1 MDENKI
7 VPAKPPKLVI
17 YTVLVGDKEP
27 LGRPL
32 EKNLDEYDTDLEITF
47 VCFTD
52 NQFKDSEVWELRDI
66 ESNYLSPEKNS
77 RSPKIL
83 PHKYFP
89 EYQYS
94 LYIDNSITLKRLP
107 TSDDLVCEKDYLFKL
122 FKHEGRGNLS
132 EEALAIVGLGYD
144 NVEIIAKQLLDYSKY
159 IDPKKITPLS
169 TCPVMIRTHMHPE
182 VIKFSELWWTHF
194 LTYSKR
200 DQMSFDFI
208 RIMSN
213 AQVSYFS
220 GTTTSNDLTLPH
232 LTLNPNRILA
242 NFDYEKY
249 GYIQNL
255 KLKNSDL
262 AKHYLSQKPSL
273 EQAFHYARVN
283 SILEYFAYIH
293 NSGISA
299 RAYPRRD
306 LIKILES
313 AFIKYKSA
321 KQLLFINVLESDF
334 KNDKW
339 KDEEIDDFKKVLA
352 SYFSN
357 TKIFTLEVSRKDIG
371 ALKTNIKKS
380 WPDLKAQAIVLIN
393 TETTDMQNIGALMR
407 SEVMDAKGTLVF
419 LNHVYPV
426 GMPILDSALT
436 GLSITSNE
444 VVSCHHQSELNNGS
458 HMNIAHAIT
467 IEWNIKPI

>member
-32 EKNLDEYDTDLEITF
+32 EKNLNEYDTDLEITF

-66 ESNYLSPEKNS
+66 ETNYLSPEKNS

-107 TSDDLVCEKDYLFKL
+107 TSGDLVCEKDYLFKL
-122 FKHEGRGNLS
+122 FKHEGRSNLS

-144 NVEIIAKQLLDYSKY
+144 TVEIIAKQLLDYSKY

-169 TCPVMIRTHMHPE
+169 TCPVIIRTHMHPE
-182 VIKFSELWWTHF
+182 VIKFSELWWTQF

-213 AQVSYFS
+213 AQISYFS

-249 GYIQNL
+249 SYIQNL
-255 KLKNSDL
+255 SLKNSDL
-262 AKHYLSQKPSL
+262 AKHYLDQSPTLQ
-273 EQAFHYARVN
+273 QAFKYARTN
-283 SILEYFAYIH
+283 SVLEFFSYIH
-293 NSGISA
+293 NSGISG
-299 RAYPRRD
+299 RTYPRRD
-306 LIKILES
+306 VTKLLES
-313 AFIKYKSA
+313 TFSKYK
-321 KQLLFINVLESDF
+321 KTNQILLINVSESDLT
-334 KNDKW
+334 NDKW
-339 KDEEIDDFKKVLA
+339 KDYEVEVFKQVLA
-352 SYFSN
+352 SYFNNSE
-357 TKIFTLEVSRKDIG
+357 IFTLEVSRENLG
-371 ALKTNIKKS
+371 LLKVAVKNS
-380 WPDLKAQAIVLIN
+380 WPDLITQVVIMVN
-393 TETTDMQNIGALMR
+393 TETSDMEIL
-407 SEVMDAKGTLVF
+407 GTLISSDLLDKTGSIVY
-419 LNHVYPV
+419 LNHIYPLHKNV
-426 GMPILDSALT
+426 LDSALM
-436 GLSITSNE
+436 GLSISLQD
-444 VVSCHHQSELNNGS
+444 VVICQYQSTMKPEKNL
-458 HMNIAHAIT
+458 NIANAIA
-467 IEWNIKPI
+467 IEWSRNS